1 MYLLLTAQLITVF
14 VLQSP
19 ALPVQE
25 FPPGQVQLLD
35 GPFKDAMERNAA
47 WLLSLDPDRLLAG
60 FRESAGLEPKAARYG
75 GWESQGVA
83 GHCLGHHL
91 SACAA
96 MSAVGDARF
105 TERVNYIVHELALCQ
120 EAGGDGY
127 IGAIPDARRVFAEI
141 ARGDIRAEN
150 FNLNGVWVPW
160 YTMHKVMAGLR
171 DAWRVAGNQEA
182 LAVYRRVGDW
192 ALKVTDA
199 LTPEQLQ
206 VMLSCE
212 HGGMY
217 ELTTDL
223 FAATGEEKYLDLA
236 RRFRHNAILDP
247 AVRHEDALNGL
258 HANTQFPKFIGA
270 ARIHE
275 TTGDADA
282 GEASRFFWE
291 TVVRHHSYVTG
302 GNSDHEHFGHPDQ
315 LSERLSDQT
324 TESCN
329 TYNMLKLTR
338 RLFLRDPLPE
348 YADFYERA
356 LYNHILGSQD
366 PDTGRVMYYIPLK
379 SGLEK
384 TYQTLDDTFSC
395 CVGTGMENHT
405 QYGAS
410 IYFHGD
416 DALYVNLFIAS
427 ELAWPEKGLTL
438 TQETTYPAEDTSRLR
453 FSCAQ
458 PVKMTVYL
466 RYPAWAKDGVE
477 LKINDAPQDAT
488 DAPGSFIALDREW
501 KDGDVVTVRYPMS
514 LRTEAMPDNAS
525 RIAFFYGPVLLSGA
539 LGKEERSPANLP
551 VLIAKDQPLEQCL
564 EPVPGETLT
573 FKTSGIAYPEDVTLI
588 PFYKM
593 HHQRHIVFWDL
604 FSKAQWE
611 ERQAV
616 YRAEQERLRRL
627 EARTLDFVQPGE
639 MQPERD
645 HAFDGLNSRNGMHLD
660 RKWRDA
666 ADGGWFAFTL
676 KVSPDKPVELITTY
690 WGSDAGP
697 RVFDIL
703 VNGTVIATQQLDN
716 PSPGAFWDVVY
727 PVSPDLTKGKNEV
740 RVTFQAHPGNMAGGI
755 FGLRTA
761 LPEE

>member
-1 MYLLLTAQLITVF
+1 MYILLAAQLVTLF
-14 VLQSP
+14 ALNSP

-25 FPPGQVQLLD
+25 FPLGQVRLLE
-35 GPFKDAMERNAA
+35 GPFKDAMDRNAA

-60 FRESAGLEPKAARYG
+60 FHESAGLEPKAPRYG
-75 GWESQGVA
+75 GWEGQGVA

-96 MSAVGDARF
+96 MSALGDARF
-105 TERVNYIVHELALCQ
+105 TERANYIVHELALCQ
-120 EAGGDGY
+120 DAGGDGY
-127 IGAIPDARRVFAEI
+127 VGAIPDGRRVFAEI

-171 DAWRVAGNQEA
+171 DAWRVAGNEEA
-182 LAVYRRVGDW
+182 LAVYRRLGDW
-192 ALKVTDA
+192 TLKVTDA

-206 VMLSCE
+206 IMLSCE
-212 HGGMY
+212 QGGMY
-217 ELTTDL
+217 EVATDL
-223 FAATGEEKYLDLA
+223 FAATGDEKYLQLA
-236 RRFRHNAILDP
+236 RRFRHNAVLDP

-270 ARIHE
+270 ARFYE
-275 TTGDADA
+275 TTGNTDAA
-282 GEASRFFWE
+282 EASRFFWE

-338 RLFLRDPLPE
+338 RMFLRDPLPE

-366 PDTGRVMYYIPLK
+366 PESGRVTYYVPLK

-416 DALYVNLFIAS
+416 NALYVNLFIAS
-427 ELAWPEKGLTL
+427 ELSWPENGLTL
-438 TQETTYPAEDTSRLR
+438 TQETSYPAEDTSRLR
-453 FSCAQ
+453 FSCPQ
-458 PVKMTVYL
+458 PVKMTVRL
-466 RYPAWAKDGVE
+466 RYPAWAKDGAE
-477 LKINDAPQDAT
+477 LKINGEPQSVTA
-488 DAPGSFIALDREW
+488 APGSFIALDREW
-501 KDGDVVTVRYPMS
+501 KDGDVLSVRYPMR
-514 LRTEAMPDNAS
+514 LYTEAMPDNAS

-539 LGKEERSPANLP
+539 LGKEERTAANLP
-551 VLIAKDQPLEQCL
+551 VLLVKDKPLEQCL

-573 FKTSGIAYPEDVTLI
+573 FKTAGIAYPEDLTLI

-593 HHQRHIVFWDL
+593 HHQRHIVYWDL
-604 FSKAQWE
+604 FTQAQWE
-611 ERQAV
+611 ERQAA

-645 HAFDGLNSRNGMHLD
+645 HAFDGKNSRNGMHLD

-666 ADGGWFAFTL
+666 ADGGWFAFTM
-676 KVSPDKPVELITTY
+676 KVSPNKPVELITTY

-703 VNGTVIATQQLDN
+703 VDGTVIATQQLNN
-716 PSPGAFWDVVY
+716 PAPGTFWDVVY
-727 PVSPDLTKGKNEV
+727 PVPPDLTQGKKEV
-740 RVTFQAHPGNMAGGI
+740 RVTFQAYPGNLAGGI

-761 LPEE
+761 FPEE